1 MSIDRTRQARVRAAA
16 VRARRKGRAA
26 ESLLTAMD
34 PASMAW
40 RSAQAQAD
48 ADIEGL
54 ARDPGAEALIA
65 EMERACVPLDQQ
77 RTRLIAYFRGEDPQA
92 LAAE

>member
-1 MSIDRTRQARVRAAA
+1 MSETPISRAKARAAT
-16 VRARRKGRAA
+16 VRQRRGGRLS
-26 ESLLTAMD
+26 ESPLTAPD
-34 PASMAW
+34 KASMDW

-65 EMERACVPLDQQ
+65 DMERAGVPLDQQ
-77 RTRLIAYFRGEDPQA
+77 RARLIAYFRGEDPQA